1 MRFSFLTLHVSL
13 LLAMSSAFA
22 GSAAPAFEDCAVP
35 PESGPS
41 PGRPPHLKL
50 SDPKARRY
58 ASALQEGATQAINF
72 AGHYILT
79 TWGCGAGCLMAAA
92 IDARS
97 GQVAMLPFTVSDWPL
112 SVSEPLS
119 YRKDSC
125 LLGVQG
131 RRNEQAPGAYFY
143 RFDGKR
149 FRVWEPSRPTP
160 SSGEA
165 AS

>member
-1 MRFSFLTLHVSL
+1 MRLPFIALHVSL
-13 LLAMSSAFA
+13 YLVVPSTFA
-22 GSAAPAFEDCAVP
+22 VAATPAFDDCAVP
-35 PESGPS
+35 VELTPTPS
-41 PGRPPHLKL
+41 PPPLKL

-58 ASALQEGATQAINF
+58 ASALQEGATQPVNF

-79 TWGCGAGCLMAAA
+79 SWGCGAGCLMAAA

-119 YRKDSC
+119 FRKDSC

-131 RRNEQAPGAYFY
+131 RRNEQAPGTYYY

-149 FRVWEPSRPTP
+149 FRVWEGIAAQRPVRMQ
-160 SSGEA
+160 
-165 AS
+165 